1 MFARLSGRPWLLI
14 EICARSL
21 GYGCVSGV
29 FHGPLYATET
39 NGRSSVAAQ
48 RDTAWVGIDVG
59 KTHHW
64 ACMVDAEAKKLLSI
78 KVANDEADIVAL
90 IADAGSQATQLVWA
104 VDIIGAPSALLLAL
118 LARADQPVRYASGRV
133 ISAMSAAHAGEG
145 KTDAKDSYVIAET
158 ARLRRDLSVV
168 DTGTDLVRKLAVL
181 TGHRADLIADRVRMI
196 NRLRDLM
203 TSVFPSLERA
213 FDYFS
218 HKGALILLTGY
229 ATPDRIRRIGQTRLT
244 SWLHNRNV
252 RGSADVA
259 ARATT
264 AAKAQTVVL
273 PGQDLTAS
281 IITERATAIL
291 ALDDR
296 LKALDAQIEVTFT
309 EHPQAAIIQSMPG
322 FGPFL
327 EASLLVGANDLR
339 AFPSAGH
346 LAAAAGLVPVPNDSG
361 RRTGNLHRPLRYS
374 RSLRHVFYLSAQTS
388 MMRAGPNRDYYLKK
402 RSQGATHSQAV
413 IALARRRIDVL
424 WALLRENR
432 MWTAEPPPL
441 ARAA

>member
-1 MFARLSGRPWLLI
+1 MGTQL
-14 EICARSL
+14 
-21 GYGCVSGV
+21 
-29 FHGPLYATET
+29 
-39 NGRSSVAAQ
+39 
-48 RDTAWVGIDVG
+48 DKAWVGVDVG

-64 ACMVDAEAKKLLSI
+64 ACVVDAEGKALLSV
-78 KVANDEADIVAL
+78 KVANDEAEIEAL
-90 IADAGSQATQLVWA
+90 LAKTGSLAMQLIWA

-118 LARADQPVRYASGRV
+118 LARAGQSVRYASGRV
-133 ISAMSAAHAGEG
+133 VAAMSAAYAGEG
-145 KTDAKDSYVIAET
+145 KTDAKDAYVIAET
-158 ARLRRDLSVV
+158 ARLRRDLSVI

-181 TGHRADLIADRVRMI
+181 TGHREDLIADRVRMI

-213 FDYFS
+213 FDYSS
-218 HKGALILLTGY
+218 HKGALVLLTSY
-229 ATPDRIRRIGQTRLT
+229 ATPDRIRRVGQTRLT
-244 SWLHNRNV
+244 GWLRNRNV
-252 RGSADVA
+252 RGAADVA
-259 ARATT
+259 ARATA

-273 PGQDLTAS
+273 PGQDMTAS
-281 IITERATAIL
+281 IVTELATGIL

-296 LKALDAQIEVTFT
+296 LKVLDAQIQMTFD
-309 EHPQAAIIQSMPG
+309 EHPHARIIQSMPG

-327 EASLLVGANDLR
+327 GASLLVGANDLR

-374 RSLRHVFYLSAQTS
+374 RRLRHVFYLSAQTS

-402 RSQGATHSQAV
+402 RAQGATHSQAV

-432 MWTAEPPPL
+432 TWTAAPPAL
-441 ARAA
+441 AQAA

>member
-1 MFARLSGRPWLLI
+1 M
-14 EICARSL
+14 
-21 GYGCVSGV
+21 
-29 FHGPLYATET
+29 
-39 NGRSSVAAQ
+39 AAQ
-48 RDTAWVGIDVG
+48 RDIAWVGIDIG

-64 ACMVDAEAKKLLSI
+64 VCVVDAEGKVLLSL
-78 KVANDEADIVAL
+78 KVANDEAAIVAL
-90 IADAGSQATQLVWA
+90 LVAAGSLAMQLIWA

-118 LARADQPVRYASGRV
+118 LARAGQSVRYASGRV
-133 ISAMSAAHAGEG
+133 VAAMSAAYAGEG
-145 KTDAKDSYVIAET
+145 KTDAKDAYVIAET
-158 ARLRRDLSVV
+158 ARLRRDLSVI

-181 TGHRADLIADRVRMI
+181 TGHREDLIADRVRMI

-213 FDYFS
+213 FDYSS
-218 HKGALILLTGY
+218 HKGALVLLTSY
-229 ATPDRIRRIGQTRLT
+229 ATPDRIRRVGQTRLT
-244 SWLHNRNV
+244 GWLRNRNV
-252 RGSADVA
+252 RGAADVA
-259 ARATT
+259 ARATA

-273 PGQDLTAS
+273 PGQDMTAS
-281 IITERATAIL
+281 IVTELATAIL

-296 LKALDAQIEVTFT
+296 LKVLDAQIQMTFD
-309 EHPQAAIIQSMPG
+309 EHPHARIIQSMPG

-327 EASLLVGANDLR
+327 GASLLVGANDLR

-374 RSLRHVFYLSAQTS
+374 RRLRHVFYLSAQTS

-402 RSQGATHSQAV
+402 RAQGATHSQAV

-432 MWTAEPPPL
+432 TWTAAPPAL
-441 ARAA
+441 AQAA